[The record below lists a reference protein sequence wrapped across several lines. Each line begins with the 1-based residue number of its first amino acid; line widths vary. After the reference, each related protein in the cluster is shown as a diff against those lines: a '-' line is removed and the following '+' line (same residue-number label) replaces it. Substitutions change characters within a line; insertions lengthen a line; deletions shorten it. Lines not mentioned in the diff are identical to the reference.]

1 MIIHKMDVET
11 LLAAVLITLGI
22 LLVQRLFDNRPIQI
36 VLHSCTSIGD
46 DMLFRDDEDVEVVE
60 ECTST
65 EEEEEEQDP
74 EPSSGIRA
82 PENSPLQES
91 SSPPDP
97 PHLL

>member
-1 MIIHKMDVET
+1 MDVET
-11 LLAAVLITLGI
+11 LLAAVLVTLGI

-46 DMLFRDDEDVEVVE
+46 DMLIRNDDDIEMVEQY
-60 ECTST
+60 TST
-65 EEEEEEQDP
+65 EDDEEDLDGATT
-74 EPSSGIRA
+74 SGIRA

-91 SSPPDP
+91 SSSAPDH